1 MILEEFASYF
11 DKARIRGKQYQVCCP
26 VHGDKNPSAYIT
38 EKNGNLLGHC
48 FSCGANGLDMAR
60 ALGIDPKKLFHD
72 SFAPEANYL
81 LTKTRDSDDFLIY
94 SIDLARS
101 NGERVKFQ
109 DAKAYRE
116 AMARRNRRTELD
128 INQVIMEVT

>member
-1 MILEEFASYF
+1 MTLEEFASHF
-11 DKARIRGKQYQVCCP
+11 DQARLRGKEYRVCCP

-60 ALGIDPKKLFHD
+60 ALKIDPKKLFHD
-72 SFAPEANYL
+72 RFAPQANYL
-81 LTKTRDSDDFLIY
+81 LTKTRESDDFLIY
-94 SIDLARS
+94 SVDLARAK
-101 NGERVKFQ
+101 GERIKFT

-116 AMARRNRRTELD
+116 AMARRNRRAELN
-128 INQVIMEVT
+128 IPQNIMSV